1 MSKKCAK
8 IFLWVSLSLMLL
20 SIVPIIITVI
30 MSYRHTQ
37 IYFAHDA
44 RMLAFE
50 LSDLFLSVFFFAP
63 PLFAIELSWVRSTY
77 KLLRYKLEGRAKV
90 CCIISSIISFLIAM
104 LQWLVFTSCL
114 DLDDYGTTGS
124 LAKFIILMAGWPVA
138 ILSFILS
145 SIRSKEEVASK
156 CRDDDSKKGG

>member
-1 MSKKCAK
+1 MNKKCAK
-8 IFLWVSLSLMLL
+8 IFLWVSLSLIFL

-30 MSYRHTQ
+30 MSYRHMQ

-44 RMLAFE
+44 RMLDFE

-63 PLFAIELSWVRSTY
+63 PLFAIELSWVRSIY

-90 CCIISSIISFLIAM
+90 CCIISSMISFLAAM
-104 LQWLVFTSCL
+104 LQWLVFTGCI
-114 DLDDYGTTGS
+114 DLDDYGITVS
-124 LAKFIILMAGWPVA
+124 LAEFIILMAGWPVA

-145 SIRSKEEVASK
+145 SFRYKEK
-156 CRDDDSKKGG
+156 MNDLI